1 MFKRLL
7 AVGLALM
14 VLAGCGTKNRQPNDL
29 PSEAAGVEF
38 QFKELSEYAY
48 TMALETS
55 TFSNQKTMFG
65 INIPDA
71 YDCDFVSETE
81 LEDNYILYSSDNS
94 EGSAAIKVTTGP
106 NSLAEY
112 FGSEDPKE
120 LEDLIKPVLFP
131 TEDVHAGLVRAVV
144 EDFGYQLVNNWT
156 GTAFGMNAFFVEFI
170 DEESKNHALRFFLCN
185 DKLDENYYSLTINAD
200 LPMDD
205 KSKIEDYKAIIFSLK
220 MMNEGIVADPQPAE
234 SSEAGS

>member
-1 MFKRLL
+1 MR
-7 AVGLALM
+7 
-14 VLAGCGTKNRQPNDL
+14 
-29 PSEAAGVEF
+29 
-38 QFKELSEYAY
+38 
-48 TMALETS
+48 
-55 TFSNQKTMFG
+55 
-65 INIPDA
+65 
-71 YDCDFVSETE
+71 
-81 LEDNYILYSSDNS
+81 
-94 EGSAAIKVTTGP
+94 SAAIKVTTGP

-205 KSKIEDYKAIIFSLK
+205 KSKIEDYKAIIFSPK

-234 SSEAGS
+234 SSETVS